1 MKFFLILLLAF
12 STIKIEANEHENAQQ
27 WESICKDFEKDT
39 IAGAGYDNGFCT
51 TKELSKKNDSY
62 NRLISHNNLIKT
74 KKYCYHQADF
84 DQNQNNQ
91 FVIDLILAHKY
102 KILSLLGISA
112 SIAIIYHILN
122 ANK

>member
-1 MKFFLILLLAF
+1 MKFILILLLAF

-51 TKELSKKNDSY
+51 PDELSKKHVHHK
-62 NRLISHNNLIKT
+62 RLINTYDFRKIK
-74 KKYCYHQADF
+74 KNCYQQF
-84 DQNQNNQ
+84 DLEQNQNNQ
-91 FVIDLILAHKY
+91 VVIDLILAHKY
-102 KILSLLGISA
+102 KILSLLGISL